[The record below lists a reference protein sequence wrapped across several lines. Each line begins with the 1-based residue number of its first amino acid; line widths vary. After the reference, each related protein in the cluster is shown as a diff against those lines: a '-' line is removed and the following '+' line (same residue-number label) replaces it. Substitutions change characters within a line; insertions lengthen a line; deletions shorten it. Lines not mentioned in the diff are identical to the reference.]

1 MKLAVLV
8 LVALLGFGSAS
19 AQRNGGRRKMSVE
32 QQVSNLKKE
41 LNLTD
46 EQTEK
51 WTKKMRFECS
61 FITVN
66 MGLA

>member
-1 MKLAVLV
+1 MNLAVLV

-19 AQRNGGRRKMSVE
+19 AQRNGGRRKMSAE

-51 WTKKMRFECS
+51 GTKNMRSECS

>member
-1 MKLAVLV
+1 M
-8 LVALLGFGSAS
+8 SA
-19 AQRNGGRRKMSVE
+19 E

-51 WTKKMRFECS
+51 GTKNMRSECS